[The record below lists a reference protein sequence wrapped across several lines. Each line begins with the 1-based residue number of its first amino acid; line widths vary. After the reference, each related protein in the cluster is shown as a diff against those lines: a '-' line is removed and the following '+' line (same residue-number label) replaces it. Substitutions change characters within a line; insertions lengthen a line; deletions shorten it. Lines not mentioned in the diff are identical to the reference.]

1 MPDNRALPDAAELAT
16 SQQRLALFEAVF
28 EEIPDVIVLKDAEGN
43 FLLCNQTL
51 ARLYNTTPEAMVG
64 KHDGDFGVP
73 KALADAYRAN
83 VLGIMARGETEVV
96 FEDSRNAITG
106 EIRHFKSIKRPFK
119 DAQGN
124 NQILVIAH
132 DITDVVRAQQQVAQS
147 EQRLQEVMTAT
158 REGIWDW
165 HVASGRV
172 VHNPQW
178 YRILGFAEGEIIGH
192 VDAFSARIHPD
203 DKPLVWQRLR
213 QLLSGERE
221 FYNSEHRML
230 CKDGSIIWVLDRGR
244 VAERNAQ
251 GEPARVVGTYV
262 DISERKRH
270 ELELNQALALAQS
283 ATRAKSDFLATM
295 SHELRT
301 PLNGILGMAQLL
313 LMPKLTESDLNSHA
327 RTILSSGQTLL
338 GLLNDLLDLSKVEAG
353 KLKLYNAPF
362 SPQQL
367 MQDTVVVFQQLAVVK
382 GVQLQVS
389 HQGLK
394 HASYWGDSNR
404 LQQMLA
410 NYLSNAIKFTAQGWV
425 KVEVAQLTDATGQT
439 WLEFAVQDSGIG
451 IAPEQQALLFQPFTQ
466 ADSTTT
472 RQFGGTGLGL
482 SIVARMAE
490 LMGGQVGLQSQ
501 PGQGSRFWFRV
512 PAQVPPMSVAPE
524 PSSPPLAAPATRA
537 AAGSSAALQGR
548 VLVAEDHAVNRVV
561 IEALLASVGLQA
573 EVVENGHAAFEAVR
587 RGPNFDVILM
597 DVQMPVMDGQQA
609 TRCIRQWETDNGA
622 PRTRIIALTAG
633 ALAEDRQRCL
643 EVGMDDFLTKP
654 IDRDA
659 LTQTLTRWLVG
670 AA

>member
-1 MPDNRALPDAAELAT
+1 MHDNRALPDAAGLAT
-16 SQQRLALFEAVF
+16 SQRRLALFEAVF
-28 EEIPDVIVLKDAEGN
+28 EEIPDVIVLKDAKGD

-51 ARLYNTTPEAMVG
+51 AKLYNTTPEAMVG

-73 KALADAYRAN
+73 KELADAYRTN

-119 DAQGN
+119 DADGN
-124 NQILVIAH
+124 HQILVIAH

-172 VHNPQW
+172 VHNQQW
-178 YRILGFAEGEIIGH
+178 FRILGFEEGEITGH

-213 QLLSGERE
+213 QLLSGELE

-313 LMPKLTESDLNSHA
+313 LMPNLTAADLHSHA
-327 RTILSSGQTLL
+327 STILSSGQTLL

-353 KLKLYNAPF
+353 KLELVHAPF
-362 SPQQL
+362 SPQRL
-367 MQDTVVVFQQLAVVK
+367 LQDTAAVYEPLALVK
-382 GVQLQVS
+382 GVALQTNS
-389 HQGLK
+389 QGLLQDN
-394 HASYWGDSNR
+394 YWGDSHR

-410 NYLSNAIKFTAQGWV
+410 NFVSNAIKFTAQGWV
-425 KVEVAQLTDATGQT
+425 NVEVAHLHDPAGQA
-439 WLEFAVQDSGIG
+439 WLEFAVQDSGMG
-451 IAPEQQALLFQPFTQ
+451 IAADLQAQLFQPFTQ
-466 ADSTTT
+466 ADSSTT

-482 SIVARMAE
+482 SIVAKMAE
-490 LMGGQVGLQSQ
+490 LMGGTVGLQSQ

-512 PAQVPPMSVAPE
+512 PAVPAPASVDAAPVRASVPAPE
-524 PSSPPLAAPATRA
+524 A
-537 AAGSSAALQGR
+537 SAAKNGPPKLQGR
-548 VLVAEDHAVNRVV
+548 VLVAEDHAVNRMV
-561 IEALLASVGLQA
+561 IQAMLGSLGLQA
-573 EVVENGHAAFEAVR
+573 EFVDNGHAAFEAVR
-587 RGPNFDVILM
+587 HSPRFDLILM
-597 DVQMPVMDGQQA
+597 DVQMPLMDGQQA
-609 TRCIRQWETDNGA
+609 TRCIRQWETDSGA
-622 PRTRIIALTAG
+622 ARTNIIALTAG
-633 ALAEDRQRCL
+633 AFEEDRQRCA
-643 EVGMDDFLTKP
+643 EAGMDDFLTKP
-654 IDRDA
+654 IDRSA
-659 LTQTLTRWLVG
+659 LTQTLSRWLAG
-670 AA
+670 AT